1 MLKLV
6 DRWVLGTYDN
16 LFIRVQVSLLV
27 IRIIN
32 VKLIITPYLTFASKF
47 LFNKKAKAEGESY
60 F

>member
-27 IRIIN
+27 LIIIN
-32 VKLIITPYLTFASKF
+32 VKLITTPYFIF
-47 LFNKKAKAEGESY
+47 IF
-60 F
+60 